1 MDFGLPKRICACEG
15 QEFFGTRQSGLPDLK
30 VADLGDLPLLAVARD
45 EATCLLERDPHLS
58 SKENRALSEA
68 LRVLTCEE
76 ENSEVDSG

>member
-1 MDFGLPKRICACEG
+1 MRGPG
-15 QEFFGTRQSGLPDLK
+15 EFFGTRQSGLPDLK